1 MEQKII
7 GFDQDELGDWRAI
20 LACGHRQH
28 VRHDPPFVNRPW
40 VLTEDGRRRFLGAPL
55 ECVKCDDGEP
65 VGDGVVSAAV
75 LEAAYARFA
84 AELDGY
90 IRRRAPDGTT
100 AADTLRG
107 ALVTIG
113 AAADTYE
120 SGRLEAWLMTQMDA
134 ALPGSPA
141 QSADDAAEPAAA
153 ARALVDCLPGLHR
166 QAIILTD
173 YRGLSERALA
183 ARLDLPPEA
192 AAARLSA
199 ARRMLAEALHDCCD
213 TLL

>member
-28 VRHDPPFVNRPW
+28 VRHNPPFVNRPW

-65 VGDGVVSAAV
+65 VGDGIVSAAA

-84 AELDGY
+84 AELNGY
-90 IRRRAPDGTT
+90 IRRRAPDEAT
-100 AADTLRG
+100 AADTLRR
-107 ALVTIG
+107 ALVAIDN
-113 AAADTYE
+113 AADNYE
-120 SGRLEAWLMTQMDA
+120 SGRLEAWLITRMDA
-134 ALPGSPA
+134 ALPEFPV
-141 QSADDAAEPAAA
+141 QSAGDAAELTAA

-173 YRGLSERALA
+173 YRGLSERELA
-183 ARLDLPPEA
+183 ARLDLPPDDA
-192 AAARLSA
+192 TARLSA
-199 ARRMLAEALHDCCD
+199 ARRMLAEALHDCCN

>member
-7 GFDQDELGDWRAI
+7 GFDQDELGDWRAM

-183 ARLDLPPEA
+183 TRLDLPPE

>member
-65 VGDGVVSAAV
+65 VGDGVVSAAA

-90 IRRRAPDGTT
+90 IRRGVPDE
-100 AADTLRG
+100 AAAAGTLRR
-107 ALVTIG
+107 ALVAIG
-113 AAADTYE
+113 DVAGGYE
-120 SGRLEAWLMTQMDA
+120 SGPLEEWLAAQIQATLPESTTNDPTQLTA
-134 ALPGSPA
+134 AT
-141 QSADDAAEPAAA
+141 
-153 ARALVDCLPGLHR
+153 RALVDCLPGLHR

-173 YRGLSERALA
+173 YRGLSERELA
-183 ARLDLPPEA
+183 ARLDLSPDA
-192 AAARLSA
+192 AATRLSA
-199 ARRMLAEALHDCCD
+199 ARRMLAEVLHDCCD
-213 TLL
+213 ALL

>member
-7 GFDQDELGDWRAI
+7 GFDQDELGDWRAM

-55 ECVKCDDGEP
+55 ACVKCDDGEP
-65 VGDGVVSAAV
+65 GGDGVVSAAV

-100 AADTLRG
+100 AADSLRG
-107 ALVTIG
+107 ARVTIG
-113 AAADTYE
+113 AAADTDE

>member
-40 VLTEDGRRRFLGAPL
+40 VLTEDGRRRFLSAPL

-65 VGDGVVSAAV
+65 VGDGIVSAAA

-90 IRRRAPDGTT
+90 IRRRAPGGTT
-100 AADTLRG
+100 AAGSLRR
-107 ALVTIG
+107 ALVAIG
-113 AAADTYE
+113 DAAGTYE
-120 SGRLEAWLMTQMDA
+120 SGRLEAWLTTRIDA
-134 ALPGSPA
+134 ALPEFPA
-141 QSADDAAEPAAA
+141 QSAGDAAEPAAA

-183 ARLDLPPEA
+183 VRLDLSPDD

-199 ARRMLAEALHDCCD
+199 ARRMLAEALHDCCN

>member
-65 VGDGVVSAAV
+65 VGDGVVSAAA

-90 IRRRAPDGTT
+90 IRRRAPDE
-100 AADTLRG
+100 AAAANALRR
-107 ALVTIG
+107 ALVAID

-120 SGRLEAWLMTQMDA
+120 SAPLEEWLATRIDA
-134 ALPGSPA
+134 TLPESPA
-141 QSADDAAEPAAA
+141 QSADDPTQLTAA

-173 YRGLSERALA
+173 YRGLSERELA
-183 ARLDLPPEA
+183 ARLDLSPDD

-213 TLL
+213 ALL